1 MSYILDALNKSEQ
14 ERQQREHGVSLQ
26 PLTGVPHPGN
36 NGSRWLPVAAV
47 AIVLA
52 AVGIFAGVYF
62 AMKAKAP
69 APLSNA
75 ASAKS
80 ASALVH
86 ANSAPVSA
94 PVPVPQATRP
104 AVAPVV
110 PASPQS
116 VPNSVRAAA
125 APVAVTTDRPASVR
139 PGTSDTVKSLYQ
151 RKGMSAEE
159 AMAQST
165 AEDARAA
172 APIESAP
179 VAGDDVKTFASDEA
193 ALVRTQ
199 EAARQDA
206 QPTVPKST
214 VNQKALDAEIARQ
227 REEARE
233 AELSA
238 RVQAE
243 LEKMQAQDAAVAA
256 KLAQSRPKPAQ
267 PQPKPTKSNSSQ
279 PQPKPAEPA
288 PSVDP
293 DANLPLATQLSGDV
307 QKRIPNID
315 FGAHVY
321 AGKTNNGFVI
331 LNGKKRYSGD
341 SVAPGVVVE
350 RITEDGVILDMNGTR
365 FKLHSMSS
373 WIN

>member
-80 ASALVH
+80 ASASVH

-116 VPNSVRAAA
+116 APNAVRAAA
-125 APVAVTTDRPASVR
+125 APVPVTTDRSASVR

-151 RKGMSAEE
+151 RKGMSTEE
-159 AMAQST
+159 AMAQSA
-165 AEDARAA
+165 AEDARATA
-172 APIESAP
+172 APIDSAP
-179 VAGDDVKTFASDEA
+179 VVGDDVKTFASDEA

-206 QPTVPKST
+206 QSAVPKST

-227 REEARE
+227 REAARE

-256 KLAQSRPKPAQ
+256 KLAQSRPKP
-267 PQPKPTKSNSSQ
+267 SQ
-279 PQPKPAEPA
+279 LQSKPKPAEPVPVA
-288 PSVDP
+288 DP

-341 SVAPGVVVE
+341 SVATGVVVE